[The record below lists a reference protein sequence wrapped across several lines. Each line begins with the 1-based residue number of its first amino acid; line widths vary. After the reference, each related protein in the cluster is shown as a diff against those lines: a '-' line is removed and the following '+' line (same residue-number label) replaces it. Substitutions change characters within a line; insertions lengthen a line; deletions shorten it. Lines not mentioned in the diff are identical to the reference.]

1 MKKNY
6 LAMAA
11 MAIGLL
17 TFSACSNDDD
27 FGGEQTTTAKGE
39 MQDVELT
46 FNIGVNSGKETRAG
60 RPLWSSEALQQVKYM
75 QLYIFK
81 DDNGT
86 YKYEKEITGGNN
98 FGFYNDNKVAQGDET
113 HSYTLTT
120 KLEAGAKYKILAVG
134 YEDGYN
140 ATFKALSLTAGT
152 TTLAEAKIELTD
164 GVNAADEMFSG
175 VTADIDL
182 STGTTSF
189 NVNVELKRVVAGVL
203 GYFKNVPY
211 QLENNGALVQVKHI
225 LVQVAKKGTSALLEN
240 RTASE
245 ASDGYTTIIDIPL
258 TGSQD
263 GTNNWYANTTAPADG
278 VQIEANSF
286 LKGAYSLPITAH
298 ASNATLKVVL
308 TGEQTS
314 TILKEYPV
322 VMDGTNNKFTLDA
335 NSIYMIGHKSK
346 ANGTDGDDDTPGGD
360 DDDDKDDDPVDLSKE
375 QILSIKVLAGWDKK
389 YDLGL
394 N

>member
-6 LAMAA
+6 LAMTA

-17 TFSACSNDDD
+17 TFSACSSDDD

-98 FGFYNDNKVAQGDET
+98 FGFHDDNKVAQGDET

-134 YEDGYN
+134 YEDGYD
-140 ATFKALSLTAGT
+140 ATFKALSLAAGT

-164 GVNAADEMFSG
+164 DVDAADEMFSG
-175 VTADIDL
+175 VTTDIDL

-211 QLENNGALVQVKHI
+211 QLEYNGAIVQVKHI

-240 RTASE
+240 RTASD

-322 VMDGTNNKFTLDA
+322 VMDGTNDKFTLDA

-346 ANGTDGDDDTPGGD
+346 ADGTDGDDDTPGGD

>member
-11 MAIGLL
+11 LAFGLL
-17 TFSACSNDDD
+17 GFSACSSDDALD
-27 FGGEQTTTAKGE
+27 DSQSTVTTGE

-46 FNIGVNSGKETRAG
+46 FNINVNSGKETRGG
-60 RPLWSSEALQQVKYM
+60 RPLWSSEALQQVQYM
-75 QLYIFK
+75 NLYIFK
-81 DDNGT
+81 YDNGT
-86 YKYEKEITGGNN
+86 YKYDKEITGGNN
-98 FGFYNDNKVAQGDET
+98 FGFNDADNAVNGDEP

-134 YEDGYN
+134 YEEGYN
-140 ATFKALSLTAGT
+140 ATFKTLSLTTGT
-152 TTLAEAKIELTD
+152 TTLAEAKIELAD

-175 VTADIDL
+175 VTKDIDL

-189 NVNVELKRVVAGVL
+189 NVDVELKRVVAGVL

-211 QLENNGALVQVKHI
+211 QLENEGKLVQVKHI
-225 LVQVAKKGTSALLEN
+225 LVQVAKKGTSALLES

-245 ASDGYTTIIDIPL
+245 ASNGYTTIIDILL
-258 TGSQD
+258 TGSKD
-263 GTNNWYANTTAPADG
+263 GNNNWYANITAPASG

-286 LKGAYSLPITAH
+286 LKGAYSLPIAAH
-298 ASNATLKVVL
+298 ESNATLRVVL

-322 VMDGTNNKFTLDA
+322 FMDGSNNKFALDA

-346 ANGTDGDDDTPGGD
+346 ADGTDGEDGEEGGEGP
-360 DDDDKDDDPVDLSKE
+360 DDKDDDPVDLSKE
-375 QILSIKVLAGWDKK
+375 QILNIKVIAGWDKK

>member
-1 MKKNY
+1 M
-6 LAMAA
+6 
-11 MAIGLL
+11 
-17 TFSACSNDDD
+17 
-27 FGGEQTTTAKGE
+27 
-39 MQDVELT
+39 
-46 FNIGVNSGKETRAG
+46 
-60 RPLWSSEALQQVKYM
+60 
-75 QLYIFK
+75 
-81 DDNGT
+81 
-86 YKYEKEITGGNN
+86 
-98 FGFYNDNKVAQGDET
+98 
-113 HSYTLTT
+113 
-120 KLEAGAKYKILAVG
+120 
-134 YEDGYN
+134 
-140 ATFKALSLTAGT
+140 
-152 TTLAEAKIELTD
+152 
-164 GVNAADEMFSG
+164 
-175 VTADIDL
+175 
-182 STGTTSF
+182 
-189 NVNVELKRVVAGVL
+189 
-203 GYFKNVPY
+203 
-211 QLENNGALVQVKHI
+211 
-225 LVQVAKKGTSALLEN
+225 QVAKKGTSALLEN

-322 VMDGTNNKFTLDA
+322 VMDGTNDKFTLDA

-346 ANGTDGDDDTPGGD
+346 ADGTDGDDDTPGGD

>member
-17 TFSACSNDDD
+17 TFSACSSDDD
-27 FGGEQTTTAKGE
+27 FSGEQTTTAKGE

-164 GVNAADEMFSG
+164 DVDAADEMFSG

-211 QLENNGALVQVKHI
+211 QLEDNGALVQVKHI
-225 LVQVAKKGTSALLEN
+225 LVKVAKKGTSALLEN
-240 RTASE
+240 RTASA

-322 VMDGTNNKFTLDA
+322 VMDGTNDKFTLDA

-346 ANGTDGDDDTPGGD
+346 ADGTDGDDDTPGGD

>member
-6 LAMAA
+6 LAMTA

-17 TFSACSNDDD
+17 TFSACSSDDD

-98 FGFYNDNKVAQGDET
+98 FGFHDDNKVAQGDET

-134 YEDGYN
+134 YEDGYD
-140 ATFKALSLTAGT
+140 ATFKALSLAAGT

-164 GVNAADEMFSG
+164 DVDAADEMFSG
-175 VTADIDL
+175 VTTDIDL

-211 QLENNGALVQVKHI
+211 QLEYNGALVQVKHI

-240 RTASE
+240 RTASD

-322 VMDGTNNKFTLDA
+322 VMDGTNDKFTLDA

-346 ANGTDGDDDTPGGD
+346 ADGTDGDDDTPGGD

>member
-17 TFSACSNDDD
+17 TFSACSSDDD

-81 DDNGT
+81 DANGT
-86 YKYEKEITGGNN
+86 YKYEKEIAGGNN

-120 KLEAGAKYKILAVG
+120 KLETGAKYKILAVG

-164 GVNAADEMFSG
+164 DVDAADEMFSG

>member
-17 TFSACSNDDD
+17 TFSACSSDDD

-346 ANGTDGDDDTPGGD
+346 ANGTDGDDDTPGGN

>member
-17 TFSACSNDDD
+17 TFSACSSDDD

-134 YEDGYN
+134 YEDGYT

-164 GVNAADEMFSG
+164 DVDAADEMFSG

-211 QLENNGALVQVKHI
+211 QLEDNGALVQVKHI

-240 RTASE
+240 RTASA

-322 VMDGTNNKFTLDA
+322 VMDGTNDKFTLDA

-346 ANGTDGDDDTPGGD
+346 ADGTDGDDDTPGGD

>member
-322 VMDGTNNKFTLDA
+322 VMDGTNDKFTLDA

-346 ANGTDGDDDTPGGD
+346 ADGTDGDDDTPGGD

>member
-6 LAMAA
+6 LAMTA

-17 TFSACSNDDD
+17 TFSACSSDDD

-39 MQDVELT
+39 MQNVELT

-134 YEDGYN
+134 YEDGYT
-140 ATFKALSLTAGT
+140 ATFKTLSLTAGT

-164 GVNAADEMFSG
+164 DVDAADEMFSG

-225 LVQVAKKGTSALLEN
+225 LVKVAKKGTSALLEN

-322 VMDGTNNKFTLDA
+322 VMDGTNDKFTLDA

-346 ANGTDGDDDTPGGD
+346 ADGTDGDDDTPGGD

>member
-11 MAIGLL
+11 IAIGLL

-134 YEDGYN
+134 YEEGYN
-140 ATFKALSLTAGT
+140 ATFKTLSLTTGT
-152 TTLAEAKIELTD
+152 TTLAQAKIELAES
-164 GVNAADEMFSG
+164 VNAADEMFSG
-175 VTADIDL
+175 VTKEIDL

-225 LVQVAKKGTSALLEN
+225 LVKVAKKGTSALLEN

-322 VMDGTNNKFTLDA
+322 VMDGTNDKFTLDA

-346 ANGTDGDDDTPGGD
+346 ADGTDGDDDTPGG

>member
-11 MAIGLL
+11 LAFGLL
-17 TFSACSNDDD
+17 GFSACSSDDALD
-27 FGGEQTTTAKGE
+27 DSQSTVTTGE

-75 QLYIFK
+75 NLYIFK

-86 YKYEKEITGGNN
+86 YKYDDDITDANN
-98 FGFYNDNKVAQGDET
+98 FGFYSDNKTAQGDET

-134 YEDGYN
+134 YEDGYD
-140 ATFKALSLTAGT
+140 ATFKDLTLTEGT
-152 TTLAEAKIELTD
+152 TTLAQAKIELAE

-175 VTADIDL
+175 VTKEIDL

-225 LVQVAKKGTSALLEN
+225 LVQVAKKGTSALLET
-240 RTASE
+240 RAASE

-258 TGSQD
+258 TGSKD
-263 GTNNWYANTTAPADG
+263 GNNNWYANTTAPASG

-286 LKGAYSLPITAH
+286 LKGAYSLPIAAH
-298 ASNATLKVVL
+298 ESNATLRVVL

-314 TILKEYPV
+314 TILKQYPV
-322 VMDGTNNKFTLDA
+322 VMDGSNNKFALDA

-346 ANGTDGDDDTPGGD
+346 ADGTDGDDDKPGGD
-360 DDDDKDDDPVDLSKE
+360 TPDDKDDDPVDLSKE
-375 QILSIKVLAGWDKK
+375 QILNIKVMAGWDNK

>member
-6 LAMAA
+6 LAMTA

-17 TFSACSNDDD
+17 TFSACSSDDD

-134 YEDGYN
+134 YEDGYT

-164 GVNAADEMFSG
+164 DVDAADEMFSG

-225 LVQVAKKGTSALLEN
+225 LVKVAKKGTSALLEN

-322 VMDGTNNKFTLDA
+322 VMDGTNDKFTLDA

-346 ANGTDGDDDTPGGD
+346 ADGTDGDDDTPGGD

>member
-360 DDDDKDDDPVDLSKE
+360 DDDEKDDDPVDLSKE

>member
-60 RPLWSSEALQQVKYM
+60 RPLWSSEAIQQVKYM

-164 GVNAADEMFSG
+164 DVDAADEMFSG

>member
-6 LAMAA
+6 LAMTA

-17 TFSACSNDDD
+17 TFSACSSDDD

>member
-11 MAIGLL
+11 LAFGLL
-17 TFSACSNDDD
+17 GFSACSSDDALD
-27 FGGEQTTTAKGE
+27 DSQSTVTTGE

-75 QLYIFK
+75 NLYIFK

-86 YKYEKEITGGNN
+86 YKYDDDITDANN
-98 FGFYNDNKVAQGDET
+98 FGFYSDNKTAQGDET

-134 YEDGYN
+134 YEDGYD
-140 ATFKALSLTAGT
+140 ATFKDLTLTEGT
-152 TTLAEAKIELTD
+152 TTLAQAKIELAE

-175 VTADIDL
+175 VTKEIDL

-225 LVQVAKKGTSALLEN
+225 LVQVAKKGTSALLET
-240 RTASE
+240 RAASE

-258 TGSQD
+258 TGSKD
-263 GTNNWYANTTAPADG
+263 GNNNWYA
-278 VQIEANSF
+278 
-286 LKGAYSLPITAH
+286 LR
-298 ASNATLKVVL
+298 VVL

-314 TILKEYPV
+314 TILKQYPV
-322 VMDGTNNKFTLDA
+322 VMDGSNNKFALDA

-346 ANGTDGDDDTPGGD
+346 ADGTDGDDDKPGGD
-360 DDDDKDDDPVDLSKE
+360 TPDDKDDDPVDLSKE
-375 QILSIKVLAGWDKK
+375 QILNIKVMAGWDNK

>member
-6 LAMAA
+6 LAMTA

>member
-1 MKKNY
+1 
-6 LAMAA
+6 MAA
-11 MAIGLL
+11 LAFGLL
-17 TFSACSNDDD
+17 GFSACSSDDALD
-27 FGGEQTTTAKGE
+27 DSQSTVTTGE

-46 FNIGVNSGKETRAG
+46 FNINVNSGKETRGG
-60 RPLWSSEALQQVKYM
+60 RPLWSSEALQQVQYM
-75 QLYIFK
+75 NLYIFK
-81 DDNGT
+81 DDKGT
-86 YKYEKEITGGNN
+86 YKYDKEITGGNN
-98 FGFYNDNKVAQGDET
+98 FGFNDAGNAVNSDEP

-134 YEDGYN
+134 YEEGYN
-140 ATFKALSLTAGT
+140 ATFKTLSLTTGT
-152 TTLAEAKIELTD
+152 TTLAQAKIELAES
-164 GVNAADEMFSG
+164 VNAADEMFSG
-175 VTADIDL
+175 VTKEIDL

-225 LVQVAKKGTSALLEN
+225 LVQVAKKGTSALLET
-240 RTASE
+240 RAASE
-245 ASDGYTTIIDIPL
+245 ASDGYTTIIDILL
-258 TGSQD
+258 TGSKD
-263 GTNNWYANTTAPADG
+263 GNNNWYANTTDPASG

-286 LKGAYSLPITAH
+286 LKGAYSLPIAAH
-298 ASNATLKVVL
+298 VSNATLRVVL

-322 VMDGTNNKFTLDA
+322 VMDGSNNKFALDA

-346 ANGTDGDDDTPGGD
+346 ADGTDGDDDNPGGD
-360 DDDDKDDDPVDLSKE
+360 TPDDKDDDPVDLSKE
-375 QILSIKVLAGWDKK
+375 QILNIKVIAGWDKK

>member
-17 TFSACSNDDD
+17 TFSACSSDDD

-134 YEDGYN
+134 YEDGYT

-164 GVNAADEMFSG
+164 DVDAADEMFSG

-225 LVQVAKKGTSALLEN
+225 LVKVAKKGTSALLEN

-322 VMDGTNNKFTLDA
+322 VMDGTNDKFTLDA

-346 ANGTDGDDDTPGGD
+346 ADGTDGDDDTPGGD

>member
-164 GVNAADEMFSG
+164 DVDAADEMFSG

>member
-17 TFSACSNDDD
+17 TFSACSNDDG

-164 GVNAADEMFSG
+164 DVDAADEMFSG

>member
-11 MAIGLL
+11 LAFGLL
-17 TFSACSNDDD
+17 GFSACSSDDALD
-27 FGGEQTTTAKGE
+27 DSQSTVTTGE

-46 FNIGVNSGKETRAG
+46 FNINVNSGKETRGG
-60 RPLWSSEALQQVKYM
+60 RPLWSSEALQQVQYM
-75 QLYIFK
+75 NLYIFK

-86 YKYEKEITGGNN
+86 YKYDKEITGGNN
-98 FGFYNDNKVAQGDET
+98 FGFNSDNKTAQGDET

-134 YEDGYN
+134 YEEGYN
-140 ATFKALSLTAGT
+140 ATFKTLSLTTGT
-152 TTLAEAKIELTD
+152 TTLAQAKIELAEA
-164 GVNAADEMFSG
+164 VNAADEMFSG
-175 VTADIDL
+175 VTKEIDL

-189 NVNVELKRVVAGVL
+189 NVDVELKRVVAGVL

-211 QLENNGALVQVKHI
+211 KLENDGSLVQVKHI
-225 LVQVAKKGTSALLEN
+225 LVQVAKKGTSALLET
-240 RTASE
+240 RAASE

-263 GTNNWYANTTAPADG
+263 GDNNWYANSTDPASG

-286 LKGAYSLPITAH
+286 LKGAYSLPIAAH
-298 ASNATLKVVL
+298 GSNATLKVVL
-308 TGEQTS
+308 TGDQTS

-322 VMDGTNNKFTLDA
+322 VMDGTNNKFALDA

-346 ANGTDGDDDTPGGD
+346 ADGTDGEDGEEGGED
-360 DDDDKDDDPVDLSKE
+360 PDDKDDDPVDLSKE
-375 QILSIKVLAGWDKK
+375 QILNIKVVAGWDGK

>member
-11 MAIGLL
+11 LAFGLL
-17 TFSACSNDDD
+17 GFSACSSDDALD
-27 FGGEQTTTAKGE
+27 DSQSTVTTGE

-46 FNIGVNSGKETRAG
+46 FNINVNSGKETRGG
-60 RPLWSSEALQQVKYM
+60 RPLWSSEALQQVQYM
-75 QLYIFK
+75 NLYIFK
-81 DDNGT
+81 DDKGT
-86 YKYEKEITGGNN
+86 YKYDKEITGGNN
-98 FGFYNDNKVAQGDET
+98 FGFNDAGNAVNSDEP

-134 YEDGYN
+134 YEEGYN
-140 ATFKALSLTAGT
+140 ATFKTLSLTTGT
-152 TTLAEAKIELTD
+152 TTLAQAKIELAES
-164 GVNAADEMFSG
+164 VNAADEMFSG
-175 VTADIDL
+175 VTKEIDL

-225 LVQVAKKGTSALLEN
+225 LVQVAKKGTSALLET
-240 RTASE
+240 RAASE
-245 ASDGYTTIIDIPL
+245 ASDGYTTIIDILL
-258 TGSQD
+258 TGSKD
-263 GTNNWYANTTAPADG
+263 GNNNWYANTTDPASG

-286 LKGAYSLPITAH
+286 LKGAYSLPIAAH
-298 ASNATLKVVL
+298 VSNATLRVVL

-322 VMDGTNNKFTLDA
+322 VMDGSNNKFALDA

-346 ANGTDGDDDTPGGD
+346 ADGTDGDDDNPGGD
-360 DDDDKDDDPVDLSKE
+360 TPDDKDDDPVDLSKE
-375 QILSIKVLAGWDKK
+375 QILNIKVIAGWDKK

>member
-17 TFSACSNDDD
+17 TFSACSSDDD

-134 YEDGYN
+134 YEDGYT

-164 GVNAADEMFSG
+164 DVDAADEMFSG

-211 QLENNGALVQVKHI
+211 QLEDNGALVQVKHI

-322 VMDGTNNKFTLDA
+322 VMDGTNDKFTLDA

-346 ANGTDGDDDTPGGD
+346 ADGTDGDDDTPGGD